1 MGGVV
6 FFLARKGACLL
17 GQGSQDELPLGDA
30 YVRDGEAFV
39 VELEVVV
46 EEDVEVDVAGALVY
60 ELLAAKGVLNVLEGV
75 EEMQRLQGGLD
86 LAEGLVTAARE
97 QSERARE
104 HEATDE
110 PRRRR

>member
-1 MGGVV
+1 M
-6 FFLARKGACLL
+6 ARKGGCLL

-46 EEDVEVDVAGALVY
+46 EEDVEVDVAGTFVY
-60 ELLAAKGVLNVLEGV
+60 KLLAAECILNVLEGV
-75 EEMQRLQGGLD
+75 EEMQRLQGSLD

-97 QSERARE
+97 RE
-104 HEATDE
+104 SMKRD
-110 PRRRR
+110 